1 MGRLGWGCFWF
12 GHARSLNLVT
22 LSDNDRDELKRLQ
35 VALAELE
42 ARLYDD
48 LATVRMAHTHVAGML
63 RHRVELFPPAREL
76 DGTALH
82 K

>member
-1 MGRLGWGCFWF
+1 M
-12 GHARSLNLVT
+12 SLD
-22 LSDNDRDELKRLQ
+22 DNDRAELQRLQ

-48 LATVRMAHTHVAGML
+48 LATIRMAHTRVAGLL
-63 RHRVELFPPAREL
+63 RHRAELFPSAPEF
-76 DGTALH
+76 DGAALQ

>member
-1 MGRLGWGCFWF
+1 M
-12 GHARSLNLVT
+12 SLD
-22 LSDNDRDELKRLQ
+22 DNDRAELQRLQ

-48 LATVRMAHTHVAGML
+48 LATIRMAHTQVAGLL
-63 RHRVELFPPAREL
+63 RHRVELFPSAPEF
-76 DGTALH
+76 DGATLQ